1 MSCACFGLC
10 VPLPFMPSYVWAKWR
25 QPITTNL
32 SYQLITSLSLLMLL
46 TMLFPLRSH
55 SCTTSTATT
64 SPLFRWS
71 CNVSLLSAPF
81 NLSSIIPVHRQYFC
95 GLLTTAIKRCG
106 LNPAR
111 YKGHSFRI
119 GAASHATERGMS
131 DAQIR
136 VLGRWKSNA
145 FCWAT
150 YGFHPYPLPTSL
162 ILSDLWDWLARAAVT
177 TLSGF
182 SYPFRIVITL
192 NDFYFRVFLFG
203 TDWQGQQ
210 FSYRL

>member
-25 QPITTNL
+25 QPITTNF

-46 TMLFPLRSH
+46 TMLFPSRSH
-55 SCTTSTATT
+55 SCITSTATT

-71 CNVSLLSAPF
+71 YNVSLLSAPF
-81 NLSSIIPVHRQYFC
+81 NLCSITWNYEAFLGELPVHRDYFC

-106 LNPAR
+106 FIPAR

-119 GAASHATERGMS
+119 EAASHAAERGMS
-131 DAQIR
+131 DAQIH

-145 FCWAT
+145 F
-150 YGFHPYPLPTSL
+150 FHYIRISSL
-162 ILSDLWDWLARAAVT
+162 SST
-177 TLSGF
+177 
-182 SYPFRIVITL
+182 
-192 NDFYFRVFLFG
+192 N
-203 TDWQGQQ
+203 
-210 FSYRL
+210 